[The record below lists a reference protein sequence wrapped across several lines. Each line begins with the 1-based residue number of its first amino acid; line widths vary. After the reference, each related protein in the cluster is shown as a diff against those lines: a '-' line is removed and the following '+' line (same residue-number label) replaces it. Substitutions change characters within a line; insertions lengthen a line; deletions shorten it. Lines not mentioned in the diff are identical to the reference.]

1 MQESCLHS
9 CLTMFIH
16 FILDIESTGLDVVN
30 DRITQIA
37 IKRSG
42 STNPSDRLIAYVN
55 PGREIPSNV
64 VELTGITNEFIQ
76 NGGHC
81 PATGMV
87 TGPALS
93 LPAVLPILISF
104 MRNQIKV
111 DEEACL
117 VAHNGNQFD
126 FPLLQNEI
134 ARTKLPISLSD
145 IATKTLDTIVIFR
158 SSEIWSTSDLS
169 KPAHFNLAGLHRH
182 VHGPES
188 AILNHHNALADV
200 DTLERLLMRFPSW
213 EITANEFLQG
223 VEDSVEDSVVHY
235 RKRAKIYPTTTF
247 MYIYV

>member
-126 FPLLQNEI
+126 FPLLRNEI
-134 ARTKLPISLSD
+134 ARAKLPISL
-145 IATKTLDTIVIFR
+145 
-158 SSEIWSTSDLS
+158 
-169 KPAHFNLAGLHRH
+169 
-182 VHGPES
+182 
-188 AILNHHNALADV
+188 
-200 DTLERLLMRFPSW
+200 
-213 EITANEFLQG
+213 
-223 VEDSVEDSVVHY
+223 
-235 RKRAKIYPTTTF
+235 
-247 MYIYV
+247 